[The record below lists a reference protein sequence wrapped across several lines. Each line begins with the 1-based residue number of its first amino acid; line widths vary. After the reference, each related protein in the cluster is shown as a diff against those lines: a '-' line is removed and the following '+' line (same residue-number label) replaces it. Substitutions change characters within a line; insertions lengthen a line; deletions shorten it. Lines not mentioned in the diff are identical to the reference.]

1 MSPKRSPLSFGS
13 STLLQSNRLR
23 PLQTRGCL
31 FKNSV
36 LSIEVNY
43 RCGLKYRLWRFHA
56 LRTCL
61 FEPFSI
67 CGAQTAAVM
76 CLFPVSLRYWVTFK
90 QLGLY
95 RMSRLSPGH
104 WSPLLIPTDWLP
116 SASVGQTSWHWNGY
130 GVFISAESFP
140 DSFEDL
146 CKKRKKK
153 NLNAPHSN

>member
-1 MSPKRSPLSFGS
+1 MEFVLIKVFKGPRPTFLSPKRSPLSFGS

-67 CGAQTAAVM
+67 CGAQTAAAM

-95 RMSRLSPGH
+95 RRSRLSPGH

-116 SASVGQTSWHWNGY
+116 SASVGQTAGQHLLTLEWLWRVY
-130 GVFISAESFP
+130 
-140 DSFEDL
+140 L
-146 CKKRKKK
+146 C
-153 NLNAPHSN
+153 